1 MSDSTHTRAG
11 VRRLVA
17 AVGTAVVLGAG
28 AFGLGAVAVDSQ
40 PPAVPKA
47 KCGPGALPET
57 SIQGRVPLADYLD
70 GRAAKG
76 YRCNTRLVAHQGRNG
91 GFKVL
96 RYRDS
101 QGHLCAYYDS
111 TLLFPKDVLFNAV
124 QGLGVVVIDMADVTR
139 PRPTATLTSPAML
152 SPHESLLVNQK
163 RGLLAGVLGNPAT
176 NVGILDVYD
185 VHTDCRHPRL
195 LSSSDSPVLGHESGW
210 APDGRTFWAASTGG
224 FTLAAIDLT
233 NPSKPKR
240 IFFQAG
246 VSYHGLRLSSDG
258 KTMYVADI
266 GTSTAGALQH
276 KGLRILDVSQVQA
289 RRADPKV
296 TIKADLTWRTVS
308 IPQVAEPFTKNG
320 HQYLLEVDEY
330 ANYSASV
337 DPRQQPV
344 GAARIIN
351 IDDPRH
357 PYVVS
362 DLRLQVHQQA
372 NRQGDQWLDPGA
384 QIPVQGYA
392 AHYCSL
398 PTKVDPKI
406 AGCSMILSGLRL
418 FDIRDLHHPKEVGY
432 FNEPFVPLDDPTAD
446 PTSSPTAI
454 GGFAMSQPAWDVA
467 HDSVWYTD
475 GNSGFYNV
483 RLTNGVQNLLP

>member
-1 MSDSTHTRAG
+1 MSDITTRAG

-28 AFGLGAVAVDSQ
+28 AGAVGLGAAAVDSE
-40 PPAVPKA
+40 PAAVPKA
-47 KCGPGALPET
+47 QCGPGAMPET

-70 GRAAKG
+70 GRAANG
-76 YRCNTRLVAHQGRNG
+76 YRCNTRLVAHQGTNG

-101 QGHLCAYYDS
+101 QGQVCAFYDS
-111 TLLFPKDVLFNAV
+111 TLLFPKDVLFNAAK
-124 QGLGVVVIDMADVTR
+124 GLGVIVLDMSDVTK
-139 PRPTATLTSPAML
+139 PRQTAALTSPAML

-163 RGLLAGVLGNPAT
+163 RGLLAGVLGSPAT

-185 VHTDCRHPRL
+185 VHTDCRHPKL
-195 LSSSDSPVLGHESGW
+195 LSSTNSPVLGHESGW
-210 APDGRTFWAASTGG
+210 APDGKTFWASSTGG
-224 FTLAAIDLT
+224 YTLAAIDLT
-233 NPSKPKR
+233 NPSQPKR

-246 VSYHGLRLSSDG
+246 VGYHGLRLSADG
-258 KTMYVADI
+258 NTMYVADI
-266 GTSTAGALQH
+266 GTSSAGAIQH
-276 KGLRILDVSQVQA
+276 TGLRILDVSQVQA
-289 RRADPKV
+289 RKPDPKV
-296 TIKADLTWRTVS
+296 AIKADLTWSTVS
-308 IPQVAEPFTKNG
+308 IPQVAEPFTKND
-320 HQYLLEVDEY
+320 HHYLFEVDEY
-330 ANYSASV
+330 ANYYASV
-337 DPRQQPV
+337 DPRQDPV

-351 IDDPRH
+351 IDDPKH

-362 DLRLQVHQQA
+362 DIRLQVHEEA

-432 FNEPFVPLDDPTAD
+432 FNKPFVPLGDPSA
-446 PTSSPTAI
+446 SPSAI

-467 HDSVWYTD
+467 HDSIWYSD